1 MRRQKRS
8 LISLHAAAMAA
19 RMPVLRYFLY
29 VGGVLLGLFFILDAY
44 LPRLPMPFVVHD
56 HLPVIRIHSD
66 RKWPE
71 RVVYDTN
78 LPTIVPPQ
86 SLSREANVLAPTMV
100 TDVSAKT
107 KQREAFAQ
115 VRTPESNQPQMS
127 DPRRREQKSQGRY
140 KVARHHAPRPTV
152 LVARQTPFGWFS
164 NSIW

>member
-8 LISLHAAAMAA
+8 LISLHAAAMAS

-56 HLPVIRIHSD
+56 HLPVIRIASD

-78 LPTIVPPQ
+78 LPTIVPAQ
-86 SLSREANVLAPTMV
+86 SVTMEARLPIPDAGASARLGQAFAELQSSEANQPRPFDAKNREAGRPRERKVVKRRAAP
-100 TDVSAKT
+100 KT
-107 KQREAFAQ
+107 
-115 VRTPESNQPQMS
+115 V
-127 DPRRREQKSQGRY
+127 
-140 KVARHHAPRPTV
+140 VV
-152 LVARQTPFGWFS
+152 VRQTQFSWFGA
-164 NSIW
+164 NIW

>member
-8 LISLHAAAMAA
+8 LISLHAAAMAS

-56 HLPVIRIHSD
+56 HLPIIRIHSD

-78 LPTIVPPQ
+78 LPTIVP
-86 SLSREANVLAPTMV
+86 APAATTMASIPAPPV
-100 TDVSAKT
+100 VADVSAKART
-107 KQREAFAQ
+107 LQAFAELKPSEPKK
-115 VRTPESNQPQMS
+115 PEPKPQHK
-127 DPRRREQKSQGRY
+127 RRIGRG
-140 KVARHHAPRPTV
+140 RIAP
-152 LVARQTPFGWFS
+152 
-164 NSIW
+164 